1 MGKFLVEESTVKETP
16 GEADSFK
23 LRVND
28 DLELDSLLVPEI
40 PPNVL
45 FPDQLNRYLKEQ
57 IRNLT
62 LENGNLRRSL
72 EESQEDLTIT
82 KQKLSKAVPMI
93 PARSSEM
100 AANKISELS
109 KKLREQ
115 NAELESLRTRVKELE
130 ASLKQTEDNLNQ
142 VQAPLPTPSQ
152 SELIEKDKQIKALTE
167 KLQASNSK
175 MCDFRNQCQ
184 ALKQEMKLAQKVI
197 ESEVGERIVLQ
208 DLVKENGNWRG
219 RAQQIIALQ
228 NKIQHL
234 QEQLS
239 SSSLTETTPAV
250 NVLRQME
257 KDRRASYEET
267 SKQLN
272 QKTIQME
279 DLRKKLDAAK
289 ARNRVLEN
297 EIFQVKTKLSSLLDK
312 NARDEQLVAALNTQ
326 INVFE
331 DR

>member
-1 MGKFLVEESTVKETP
+1 MGKFLVQETTP
-16 GEADSFK
+16 KDKMQPEGMTLNS
-23 LRVND
+23 ND
-28 DLELDSLLVPEI
+28 DLQLNSLPPEY
-40 PPNVL
+40 PPDIL
-45 FPDQLNRYLKEQ
+45 FPDQLNRYLREQ

-62 LENGNLRRSL
+62 VENNNLRRTV
-72 EESQEDLTIT
+72 QETQDELLNT
-82 KQKLSKAVPMI
+82 KQKLSKAPPVI
-93 PARSSEM
+93 PARASEI
-100 AANKISELS
+100 AASKIAELS

-115 NAELESLRTRVKELE
+115 NAEVESLRTRVKELE
-130 ASLKQTEDNLNQ
+130 ANIKIKEENINQ
-142 VQAPLPTPSQ
+142 VQAPIPTPSQ
-152 SELIEKDKQIKALTE
+152 NELAEKEKQIKNLQE
-167 KLQASNSK
+167 KLQASNTK

-197 ESEVGERIVLQ
+197 ESEIGERIVLQ

-239 SSSLTETTPAV
+239 SSSVTETTPAV
-250 NVLRQME
+250 NVIRQME

-297 EIFQVKTKLSSLLDK
+297 EIFQIKTKLSSFSDK
-312 NARDEQLVAALNTQ
+312 SVRDEQLIAALNSQ
-326 INVFE
+326 INVFD